1 MFHSNVTSFVTKMT
15 NKTLSNE
22 VRKQILPNVI
32 LPDSEVPVMP
42 EPAASVVSVMDNEEI
57 YVAIVRYRIILFF

>member
-57 YVAIVRYRIILFF
+57 YVAIVRYRIILSC